1 MIVTILA
8 QLKPQ
13 SRQDGSSKELVQTNL
28 KRLWEIIDKLDQDQ
42 ATISIETKITVLK
55 LDGLLRV
62 TPNIQLL
69 HRINQIITLLKENF
83 VVEVLHELLI

>member
-1 MIVTILA
+1 M
-8 QLKPQ
+8 
-13 SRQDGSSKELVQTNL
+13 QTNL